1 MCGDELMARKGKKRT
16 RREGSVKASP
26 NDFMS
31 VLNPNAA
38 GIDLGSEEHWVAV
51 PEGRT
56 DSCVRPFNCFTA
68 DLREMAD
75 WLAECE
81 IETVAM
87 EATGVYWIPVFQI
100 LETRGFEVKLVN
112 SRHVKMVP
120 GRKTDIDDCQWLQQ
134 LHTCGLLA
142 GSFRPEDHICVLRSY
157 WRHRNNLIAM
167 AASHVQHMQKA
178 LIQMNLHL
186 HKVTSDITGVSGMRI
201 IRAILDGERKPLKL
215 AALRDCRAQKSIV
228 QIARALHGDYRAE
241 HLFALQQAVELYDPY
256 TQKIE
261 ACDRQIEKQL
271 AEFESDGGET
281 PPPPKK
287 RKKKVGSNEPTFDLT
302 SHLHRIAGVDFTQ
315 IPGLGALNVTTILSE
330 VGLNPSPFPSCG
342 RFTSWLSLCPN
353 HKITGGRVKSS
364 RTRKNAN
371 RAATAFR
378 LAAESVSRSKS
389 ALGAFYRRK
398 RAQIGGPKAITATAH
413 KIARIFYHMWTTG
426 KNYNELGAD
435 YYEQKYQER
444 LLRGLENRAKAF
456 GLVLAPQ
463 APEQETLTACA
474 G

>member
-1 MCGDELMARKGKKRT
+1 MSSRSRKKDAGKEAVT
-16 RREGSVKASP
+16 VTP
-26 NDFMS
+26 NDFMQ
-31 VLNPNAA
+31 VLNPHAA

-51 PEGRT
+51 PEGCAAT
-56 DSCVRPFNCFTA
+56 CVRSFACFTA
-68 DLREMAD
+68 DLEQMAN
-75 WLAECE
+75 WLAECG

-120 GRKTDIDDCQWLQQ
+120 GRKTDIQDCQWLQQ

-142 GSFRPEDHICVLRSY
+142 GSFRPKDQICVLRSY
-157 WRHRNNLIAM
+157 WRHRENLIAM

-186 HKVTSDITGVSGMRI
+186 HKVISDITGVSGMRI
-201 IRAILDGERKPLKL
+201 IRAILGGERNAVKL
-215 AALRDCRAQKSIV
+215 ANMRDCRTKKSV
-228 QIARALHGDYRAE
+228 KEIARALRGDYRAE
-241 HLFALQQAVELYDPY
+241 HLFALQQAVELYDTY

-261 ACDRQIEKQL
+261 TCDCQIEKQL
-271 AEFESDGGET
+271 AEFDSPDGET
-281 PPPPKK
+281 PPPHKK
-287 RKKKVGSNEPTFDLT
+287 HKKTVGSNEATFDLT

-330 VGLNPSPFPSCG
+330 VGLDPSPFPSCSQ
-342 RFTSWLSLCPN
+342 FTSWLSLCPN
-353 HKITGGRVKSS
+353 HKITGGHVKSS

-371 RAATAFR
+371 RAAKAFR
-378 LAAESVSRSKS
+378 LAAESVARSQT

-426 KNYNELGAD
+426 KAYAEMGAD

-444 LLRGLENRAKAF
+444 LKHGLEKRAKALGF
-456 GLVLAPQ
+456 ILVPQ
-463 APEQETLTACA
+463 PSMQEEFAASTA
-474 G
+474 